1 VKLHEEQLKANKE
14 TTSNAVGIRK
24 EVHTEQKPIT
34 VPVQREELVIE
45 RRAVNKSGNPSDI
58 DTDEIRIPLKEEHVT
73 VGKETIVKEEVSI
86 GKRVVTDNKTV
97 TGEVR
102 SEELV
107 VDSDGKTKVTD
118 TRKKS

>member
-1 VKLHEEQLKANKE
+1 M
-14 TTSNAVGIRK
+14 
-24 EVHTEQKPIT
+24 
-34 VPVQREELVIE
+34 PVQREELVIE
-45 RRAVNKSGNPSDI
+45 RRAVNKAGQASDI

-86 GKRVVTDNKTV
+86 GKRVVKDNQTG

-118 TRKKS
+118 SRKKS

>member
-1 VKLHEEQLKANKE
+1 M
-14 TTSNAVGIRK
+14 
-24 EVHTEQKPIT
+24 
-34 VPVQREELVIE
+34 
-45 RRAVNKSGNPSDI
+45 
-58 DTDEIRIPLKEEHVT
+58 
-73 VGKETIVKEEVSI
+73 SI